1 LAFLIK
7 EIVMTKVLSTVV
19 ATLFATAVIAAE
31 PPKKA
36 GPPNIPE
43 NPNAKKV
50 EPKKEP
56 AKKAEP
62 KKDAAKK

>member
-1 LAFLIK
+1 
-7 EIVMTKVLSTVV
+7 MTKVLSAVLASV
-19 ATLFATAVIAAE
+19 FATAVIAAE

-62 KKDAAKK
+62 KKAEPKKEPAKK

>member
-1 LAFLIK
+1 
-7 EIVMTKVLSTVV
+7 MTKVLSTVV

-50 EPKKEP
+50 EPKKEAAKP
-56 AKKAEP
+56 AP
-62 KKDAAKK
+62 KKEAQKK